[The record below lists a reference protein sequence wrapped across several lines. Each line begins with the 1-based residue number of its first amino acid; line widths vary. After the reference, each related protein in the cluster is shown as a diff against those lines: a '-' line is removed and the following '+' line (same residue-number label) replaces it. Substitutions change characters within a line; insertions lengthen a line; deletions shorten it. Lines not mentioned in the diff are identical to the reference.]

1 MKSKPRIAVIV
12 PARNAMATLPAC
24 VDALMCSFRR
34 ADQIIIFDDGLNPG
48 IGEFCKTDPI
58 SIVSNDSVRMGAPRA
73 RNQAA
78 RQASADILAF
88 VDADVIVEKEA
99 LGRLLAA
106 LESGPE
112 IAAAFGCYDDAPR
125 ARRLAGLYANLRHH
139 WIHRHGDLEASTFW
153 TGLGIVRAD
162 AFWALDGFNEAS
174 AIEDVDFGI
183 RLHAAGKRIRLVPEA
198 QGKHLKDWRLLQLW
212 KTDIANRA
220 FAWSRLIANGAR
232 NDQLNASPKERFSAI
247 LAYAVLISL
256 LASFGM
262 LWFGLAAA
270 AIFAGFYI
278 FFNYGLFRLI
288 GERGG
293 ARGLFAG
300 ITLHWLYHL
309 YASAIFV
316 AVQLMAKMRNV
327 LAAVRRMLVGR
338 VSATLAID
346 RAPHERPPR

>member
-24 VDALMCSFRR
+24 VGALMCSFCG

-48 IGEFCKTDPI
+48 IGEFSKTDPI
-58 SIVSNDSVRMGAPRA
+58 SIVSNDGERVGATRVRNAMRA
-73 RNQAA
+73 RNLAA

-88 VDADVIVEKEA
+88 VDADVVVEKEA
-99 LGRLLAA
+99 LGRLVAA

-125 ARRLAGLYANLRHH
+125 VRRLAALYANLRHH
-139 WIHRHGDLEASTFW
+139 WVHCHGDLEASTFW
-153 TGLGIVRAD
+153 TGLGVVRAD
-162 AFWALDGFNEAS
+162 AFWALDGFDETS
-174 AIEDVDFGI
+174 AIDDVDFGI

-198 QGKHLKDWRLLQLW
+198 QGTHLKDWRLLQLW
-212 KTDIANRA
+212 KTDIADRA
-220 FAWSRLIANGAR
+220 IPWSRLIANGAR

-256 LASFGM
+256 LASFGTP
-262 LWFGLAAA
+262 WFGLAAA

-288 GERGG
+288 GQRGG
-293 ARGLFAG
+293 ARALFAG
-300 ITLHWLYHL
+300 ITLHWLYHV
-309 YASAIFV
+309 YASAIFA

-327 LAAVRRMLVGR
+327 SAAVRRMLVDKLNPLR
-338 VSATLAID
+338 VPTV
-346 RAPHERPPR
+346 